1 MGKIT
6 TKGTGDYNEVIE
18 KLLRMIEGNYG
29 THKSANPVG
38 SLLLSA
44 IRTSSKD
51 LMISP
56 MASYLGQGSKQCR
69 ARSKNRRTSSNR
81 RLKGSGGRI
90 RRIAETHGI

>member
-38 SLLLSA
+38 SLVLSA
-44 IRTSSKD
+44 IRARAEFCAQTTTGCRGDGPCSSD
-51 LMISP
+51 RAAQWRP
-56 MASYLGQGSKQCR
+56 M
-69 ARSKNRRTSSNR
+69 
-81 RLKGSGGRI
+81 SGTMRKKWS
-90 RRIAETHGI
+90 